1 MSTTENMIVTE
12 NIGLKAPK
20 EDAFYEVGY
29 IAENNEIIDRKF
41 ADVGNLEDMNSE
53 IGASTMV
60 EALNLTFQSGNEK
73 RGILASNLVAMGVE
87 ADASETWDILLP
99 KVKDI
104 STGVDT
110 SNDTVVAE
118 VLLEGYTAHD
128 ANQEQIVGTLP
139 DKTGTEEYTATATL
153 DSTNSELQMT
163 IPAMGKYG
171 TNNKLKAT
179 FAKIASLIG
188 LTAAKLVKGNTIL
201 GITGNSNNMDTSV
214 GTITSANQLLKGII
228 GCSDGKTYT
237 GTVVDRRGTTVAAT
251 AVSQDDTYTYFKT
264 PAGCYSEE
272 SMVRTENSNLIKEYQ
287 SGTCWLFCARSGQS
301 IMYINTHQYNTL
313 VITVLDVLEYGMYVR
328 GDGTTLKYINSKN
341 TTYTIDVSS
350 YDEINLLAYDRTEGT
365 TGSQLTTSY
374 TKFTYALK

>member
-272 SMVRTENSNLIKEYQ
+272 SMVRTENSNLNKQ
-287 SGTCWLFCARSGQS
+287 GTFAGTELQYVECGFRPTH
-301 IMYINTHQYNTL
+301 INILVPYSNGSHRIFLYNANYNVSVFMVNEMEVTMPSRKDG
-313 VITVLDVLEYGMYVR
+313 ITTNVRLYVDDN
-328 GDGTTLKYINSKN
+328 GFYFLPFANAYYYASK
-341 TTYTIDVSS
+341 
-350 YDEINLLAYDRTEGT
+350 
-365 TGSQLTTSY
+365 
-374 TKFTYALK
+374 